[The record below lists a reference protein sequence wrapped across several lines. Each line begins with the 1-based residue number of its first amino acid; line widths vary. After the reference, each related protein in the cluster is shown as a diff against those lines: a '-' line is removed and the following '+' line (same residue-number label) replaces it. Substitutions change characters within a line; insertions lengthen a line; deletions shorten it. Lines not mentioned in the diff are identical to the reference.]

1 MIYLLLQNVSLAKLF
16 EPTRHGHVL
25 PTDSVSLQVST
36 QQVNVHYQTLS
47 VRVPSSKACLSGEG
61 VAVDKIRKCGRYIAY
76 TALVA
81 LR

>member
-1 MIYLLLQNVSLAKLF
+1 MIYLLLQNVGLAKLF

-36 QQVNVHYQTLS
+36 GEVHYQTLS

-76 TALVA
+76 SALVA

>member
-1 MIYLLLQNVSLAKLF
+1 MVMSCLQKVSPYKY
-16 EPTRHGHVL
+16 
-25 PTDSVSLQVST
+25 

-47 VRVPSSKACLSGEG
+47 VRVPSSKACLSVEG

-81 LR
+81 LRWLIYQLFKIYELKSCQ

>member
-1 MIYLLLQNVSLAKLF
+1 MVMSCLQTVSPYKY
-16 EPTRHGHVL
+16 
-25 PTDSVSLQVST
+25 

>member
-1 MIYLLLQNVSLAKLF
+1 MIYLLLQNVGLAKLF
-16 EPTRHGHVL
+16 ESTRMVMSCL
-25 PTDSVSLQVST
+25 QTVSPYKY
-36 QQVNVHYQTLS
+36 QQVNVHYH

>member
-1 MIYLLLQNVSLAKLF
+1 MVMSYLQTVFPYKY
-16 EPTRHGHVL
+16 
-25 PTDSVSLQVST
+25 
-36 QQVNVHYQTLS
+36 QQVYVHYQTLS

-61 VAVDKIRKCGRYIAY
+61 VAVNKIRKCGRYIAY